1 MDADFDIDEPRTR
14 PKKGRRARGSPQDQA
29 VKQESQQSPMV
40 TEKPS
45 RKSSAAR
52 PSRRQTGWDTSAPSE
67 DILDSRLLQTGAE
80 SPEAEEDDLQAIPD
94 LDEIQDDDMENE
106 IAAPPSAN
114 FAAMATYKEL
124 DNDLMN
130 RSAFR
135 ILDGIDLKLLT
146 KHLSAENEV
155 KIEKDTVWEWE
166 KIFADVSSSLKGKKI
181 NKEPS
186 VSEQG
191 DRIV

>member
-40 TEKPS
+40 TEKSS

-94 LDEIQDDDMENE
+94 LDEIQDDDLENE